1 MSARPTGGA
10 PLPVTG
16 ADLRL
21 GLLGLGLVALG
32 IAAVAVSRRTG
43 RYAR

>member
-1 MSARPTGGA
+1 
-10 PLPVTG
+10 LPVTG